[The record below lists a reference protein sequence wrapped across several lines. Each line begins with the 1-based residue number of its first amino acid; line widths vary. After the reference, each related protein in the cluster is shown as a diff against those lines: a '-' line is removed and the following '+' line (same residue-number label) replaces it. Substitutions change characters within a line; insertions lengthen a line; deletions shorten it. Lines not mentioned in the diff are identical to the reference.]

1 METGLKDVKIKS
13 LCKLYKFGETVWYAK
28 HLLEGDSGRIC
39 SESGYDMLQQVL
51 PET

>member
-1 METGLKDVKIKS
+1 MQGSHLKD
-13 LCKLYKFGETVWYAK
+13 Y
-28 HLLEGDSGRIC
+28 SGRIC